1 MTGATTA
8 QVATALRMARMI
20 VTSIGVAAD
29 SEAPLSDNQKVAMI
43 TAALIE
49 FDGFRDELGTLLALD
64 RLIADSAGHED
75 HVGRR
80 PQG

>member
-1 MTGATTA
+1 MTDATTA
-8 QVATALRMARMI
+8 QVATALRIARMI

-29 SEAPLSDNQKVAMI
+29 SEAPLSDNQKIAMI

-75 HVGRR
+75 HVRRR

>member
-1 MTGATTA
+1 MTGETTA
-8 QVATALRMARMI
+8 QVATALRIARMI

-29 SEAPLSDNQKVAMI
+29 SEPLSDNQKIAMI

-49 FDGFRDELGTLLALD
+49 FDGFRDELRTLLALD
-64 RLIADSAGHED
+64 RLIADSAGHEE